1 MLENLIAILIEPH
14 QGCTDNEV
22 VNELQKLAADD
33 IKILARGF
41 ISAQLPQSAFKE
53 LERIAHIHIKQ
64 THQLL

>member
-1 MLENLIAILIEPH
+1 MSENLISILVEPH
-14 QGCTDNEV
+14 KGHTDDEV
-22 VNELQKLAADD
+22 VKELQKLAADD